1 MTRISHHAWGVC
13 GVGLL
18 VMLVAE
24 VLRTMNLA
32 LYLWGAI
39 WVVGW
44 IALAIGVGMAVRH
57 RSGWIATAIS
67 VVFTLLGLYFAAT
80 GANGSFIAM
89 SSLAVIAVAAEVTF
103 LVQVALGQ
111 SPGARPDP
119 VPYSMTFALA
129 GVGVILLAGAFA
141 LLANGMPLGF
151 LSFGF
156 SLGLIASSV
165 GFGAMTLFRGGAT
178 ESPLS

>member
-1 MTRISHHAWGVC
+1 MTRTSHHAWGVC

-111 SPGARPDP
+111 SPGPRPDP

-165 GFGAMTLFRGGAT
+165 GFGAITLLRRPAQ
-178 ESPLS
+178 EPSR